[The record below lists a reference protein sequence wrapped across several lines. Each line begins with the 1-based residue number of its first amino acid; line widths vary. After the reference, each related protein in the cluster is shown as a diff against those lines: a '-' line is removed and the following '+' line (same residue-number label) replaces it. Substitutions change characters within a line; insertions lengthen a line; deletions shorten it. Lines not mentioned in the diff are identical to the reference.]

1 MSNLLSVCDIKDE
14 VLDILEL
21 AKNFKEGKMEEKPL
35 AGKSLAMIFQKSS
48 TRTRVSFDVGM
59 YQLGGQALFL
69 SSSEL
74 QMGRGEPIPDT
85 AKVLSRFVDGIMIRA
100 IEHDDVVELAKYS
113 DVPVIS
119 GLTNLEHPCQALA
132 DMLTIQEHLGKL
144 EGKKLCF
151 VGDGNNVCNSLLLM
165 APLVGMD
172 MSVAC
177 PEGYEPNEDIV
188 NTAKKLAEEHN
199 KEITISSDLKVALD
213 NVDVVYTDVW
223 VSMGD
228 EKIILEHTSANP
240 NGPLHIGHVRNS
252 IFGDS
257 LNRLLK
263 VAGREVETQYYVND
277 MGRQIAIIVFGITE
291 LGLKIEDQ
299 EGDKIDHKIGRLYF
313 KANQKLN
320 EDESLVS
327 HVDNLIERY
336 EGGAEPELNKIFEEV
351 VESCLL
357 GIKETLHRININH
370 DDFVW
375 EGQFVRSGEVD
386 DMIKYFD
393 HEGFVS
399 YGDVTYIDLT
409 CFQIEKEFVLRR
421 SDGTSLYSTRDLAY
435 HRYKATQGDVV
446 LDILG
451 SDHKLAA
458 QQINVIFKEILR
470 EIPPEVIFYEFIT
483 LPSGSMSTRKGVF
496 VSVDELVDEA
506 VKRAADEIK
515 SRNPDLTDEEIKPM
529 AEDIG
534 VGAIRF
540 FIAKL
545 SPEKHLTFKWDEALS
560 FERGCA
566 SIQYAHARAC
576 KLLKKSGKDVSSL
589 AVSDDW
595 VPDENEKDL
604 IRTIAKFPQVIE
616 DCANK
621 KRIHNITQY
630 CQDLAGA
637 FNKFYKAEQVIGS
650 DVEDTR
656 LVLVDRAKT
665 TLKNAL
671 DILGVPAPQKM

>member
-1 MSNLLSVCDIKDE
+1 M
-14 VLDILEL
+14 
-21 AKNFKEGKMEEKPL
+21 
-35 AGKSLAMIFQKSS
+35 
-48 TRTRVSFDVGM
+48 
-59 YQLGGQALFL
+59 
-69 SSSEL
+69 
-74 QMGRGEPIPDT
+74 
-85 AKVLSRFVDGIMIRA
+85 KVLVVGTGAREHA
-100 IEHDDVVELAKYS
+100 IADALKDDVELYCYMSKVNPGISKIAEFAQGDEGEIEKVAKFAV
-113 DVPVIS
+113 DNNIDIAFIGP
-119 GLTNLEHPCQALA
+119 EAP
-132 DMLTIQEHLGKL
+132 LGKGIVDEL
-144 EGKKLCF
+144 EKNGISC
-151 VGDGNNVCNSLLLM
+151 VGPSQS
-165 APLVGMD
+165 A
-172 MSVAC
+172 ARI
-177 PEGYEPNEDIV
+177 E
-188 NTAKKLAEEHN
+188 
-199 KEITISSDLKVALD
+199 
-213 NVDVVYTDVW
+213 TDK
-223 VSMGD
+223 S
-228 EKIILEHTSANP
+228 
-240 NGPLHIGHVRNS
+240 
-252 IFGDS
+252 F
-257 LNRLLK
+257 
-263 VAGREVETQYYVND
+263 
-277 MGRQIAIIVFGITE
+277 
-291 LGLKIEDQ
+291 
-299 EGDKIDHKIGRLYF
+299 
-313 KANQKLN
+313 
-320 EDESLVS
+320 
-327 HVDNLIERY
+327 
-336 EGGAEPELNKIFEEV
+336 
-351 VESCLL
+351 
-357 GIKETLHRININH
+357 
-370 DDFVW
+370 
-375 EGQFVRSGEVD
+375 
-386 DMIKYFD
+386 MIKYFD

-595 VPDENEKDL
+595 VPNENEKDL